1 MQKYIVTFGFE
12 DPDNGEYQIAK
23 SKPILAESEDAACIL
38 LKDQFEN
45 MEGMPCDVRSVK
57 LINN

>member
-12 DPDNGEYQIAK
+12 DPDNGEYQIAR
-23 SKPILAESEDAACIL
+23 SKPIPAENEDEACIK
-38 LKDQFEN
+38 LKDQFES

-57 LINN
+57 LITN